1 MLLTKI
7 RPLERDRR
15 MKENLE
21 SEKEESTLVQKSME
35 SLAVVDTEIIAQA
48 TQGADG
54 GVAEPKITTSSDHED
69 DGDNKTKKETDGV
82 VMDEDMKAEEKRNH
96 LEKEKVKVKET
107 KKKGKGGRPKKKKAH
122 SCNRCHKEF
131 KFPTFL
137 AEVNT
142 FDDK

>member
-7 RPLERDRR
+7 RPPEKDRR

-21 SEKEESTLVQKSME
+21 SEKEESTLAQKSLE
-35 SLAVVDTEIIAQA
+35 SLAVVDTEIIARAAQGIDERKVA
-48 TQGADG
+48 TSSSNEGDGDNEAKKEIG
-54 GVAEPKITTSSDHED
+54 GVAMD
-69 DGDNKTKKETDGV
+69 D
-82 VMDEDMKAEEKRNH
+82 DMKTEGKRNH
-96 LEKEKVKVKET
+96 LTKEKVKVKET

-122 SCNRCHKEF
+122 SCNRCNKEF

>member
-7 RPLERDRR
+7 RPLEKDRR

-21 SEKEESTLVQKSME
+21 SEKEERTLVQKSLE
-35 SLAVVDTEIIAQA
+35 SLAVVDTEIIAHA
-48 TQGADG
+48 SQGSD
-54 GVAEPKITTSSDHED
+54 EPKVATSSSHEE
-69 DGDNKTKKETDGV
+69 DGDNEAKKEIGGV
-82 VMDEDMKAEEKRNH
+82 VMDEDMKTEGKRNH
-96 LEKEKVKVKET
+96 LTKEKVKET

-137 AEVNT
+137 AEVNA
-142 FDDK
+142 FDGK

>member
-7 RPLERDRR
+7 RPLEKDRR

-35 SLAVVDTEIIAQA
+35 SLAVVNTEIIAHA

-54 GVAEPKITTSSDHED
+54 GVAEPKVATSSRHEE
-69 DGDNKTKKETDGV
+69 DGDNKAKKEIGGV
-82 VMDEDMKAEEKRNH
+82 AMDDDMKTEGKRNH
-96 LEKEKVKVKET
+96 LTKEKVKVKET
-107 KKKGKGGRPKKKKAH
+107 KKKGKGGGPKKKKAH
-122 SCNRCHKEF
+122 SCNRCNKEF

-137 AEVNT
+137 AEVYA
-142 FDDK
+142 F